1 MRTHC
6 NTLDS
11 KYILNTSKQ
20 QKVDTD
26 NHERVLVN
34 AKYLRIKIN
43 GGFPEMKKGIF

>member
-1 MRTHC
+1 MKTHC
-6 NTLDS
+6 STLDS

-26 NHERVLVN
+26 NHKHVLVN

-43 GGFPEMKKGIF
+43 GRFPEMKKRIF